1 MAIDPVNAWL
11 LRLCDPNGVADLP
24 APRLDATGVKKLLG
38 LAAEHAVSGA
48 VLANIVRLEAD
59 ACQGPMLRPARD
71 ADVEAVGQAIAGAR
85 DHWFECGAQSLLL
98 RQEATRIGAALT
110 DAGLQVGIVKGED
123 FADRLYAPMGLRP
136 FRDIDLMLPR
146 EQMGA
151 AAAVM
156 ESLGFQEAGCG
167 RHAGAYG
174 EQTWDGPGRPLVR
187 VDLHWN
193 LINSPAQRRCSSLPY
208 EAFSWEA
215 EADRGGN
222 GMLRTTP
229 AGMLLIA
236 AVHAALGHRFDR
248 LQQLCDIR
256 QICRGAAGPVDVDW
270 LDEASLRHGVATS
283 VAGALEVTARLLK
296 DDATSDVRRRL
307 AGRRATAV
315 PWRALVDESTLL
327 DATRPITKLRRTIV
341 REWMKRA
348 A

>member
-1 MAIDPVNAWL
+1 MSRDPANAWL
-11 LRLCDPNGVADLP
+11 LRLCDPNGCADVP
-24 APRLDATGVKKLLG
+24 AVRLDAAGVGRLLR

-48 VLANIVRLEAD
+48 VLANILRLEAD
-59 ACQGPMLRPARD
+59 GGRGPMLRPAAG
-71 ADVEAVGQAIAGAR
+71 ADTEAVRRKIAGAR

-98 RQEATRIGAALT
+98 RQRAARIAAALT
-110 DAGLQVGIVKGED
+110 DAGLRVGIVKGED
-123 FADRLYAPMGLRP
+123 FADRLYAPVGLRP

-156 ESLGFQEAGCG
+156 ESLGFRGAGCG

-193 LINSPAQRRCSSLPY
+193 LINSPAQRHRSSLPY
-208 EAFSWEA
+208 EAFPWKA
-215 EADRGGN
+215 DADRSA

-248 LQQLCDIR
+248 LQHLCDIR

-270 LDEASLRHGVATS
+270 LDEAVVRHGVATS
-283 VAGALEVTARLLK
+283 VAGALEVTARLLE
-296 DDATSDVRRRL
+296 DDAASDIRRRL

-315 PWRALVDESTLL
+315 PWRVLVDESTLL
-327 DATRPITKLRRTIV
+327 DATRPLTKLRRTIV